1 MAWDE
6 VLKEKNRKGMLNICL
21 GSLTRKNSNMISEI
35 INLLVDILLVRV
47 IPKIL
52 FYFFCFWLLLD
63 MFLYAGQEVCW
74 RGQRM

>member
-6 VLKEKNRKGMLNICL
+6 ELRGKNHKGMLNICL

-47 IPKIL
+47 ITEI
-52 FYFFCFWLLLD
+52 FFSLLLVIIRHV
-63 MFLYAGQEVCW
+63 FVGW
-74 RGQRM
+74 TR

>member
-6 VLKEKNRKGMLNICL
+6 ELKENNHKGMLNICL

-47 IPKIL
+47 IPEI
-52 FYFFCFWLLLD
+52 FF
-63 MFLYAGQEVCW
+63 FLASGYY
-74 RGQRM
+74 

>member
-1 MAWDE
+1 MTWVE
-6 VLKEKNRKGMLNICL
+6 VLKEKNHKGMLNICL

-47 IPKIL
+47 IPKI
-52 FYFFCFWLLLD
+52 FFIFFCFWLLLD